1 VGDYVAIA
9 AKVSRKLK
17 NLVDKL
23 EIKLGPVIRKALK
36 EEVKRRA
43 IRKLEERAKKL
54 LERLPEI
61 PDGEVAKLIREDRE
75 R

>member
-43 IRKLEERAKKL
+43 IKSWRKEQKSFLRGYL
-54 LERLPEI
+54 RFQM
-61 PDGEVAKLIREDRE
+61 GR
-75 R
+75 